1 MRITIGSEGSVRE
14 EEEVAM
20 TALVRMF
27 SRLLVVLKQHQI
39 RELRYTPKSHV
50 PHLPSH

>member
-27 SRLLVVLKQHQI
+27 SRLLVVLKQQPDKGVKVH
-39 RELRYTPKSHV
+39 T
-50 PHLPSH
+50 